1 MKKETKMEEV
11 LTDPIIDVDNKDYKD
26 LYLRLYADMENLKK
40 RLTKEKVEA
49 VEKNKVQMIESILD
63 INSDLG
69 IALKNYSD
77 VPEGIKIIV
86 SKVDTFLKS
95 QGIREAQTNTYDLDL
110 HEVISIIES
119 GKSGMIIDVVS
130 KGYFLGEKIIRYP
143 KVILSK

>member
-11 LTDPIIDVDNKDYKD
+11 LIDPIVDVDNKDYKD

-95 QGIREAQTNTYDLDL
+95 QGIREAQTDTYDPDL

>member
-95 QGIREAQTNTYDLDL
+95 QGIREAQTNTYDPDL

>member
-49 VEKNKVQMIESILD
+49 VEKNKVQMIVSILD

-95 QGIREAQTNTYDLDL
+95 QGIREAQTNTYDPDL

-130 KGYFLGEKIIRYP
+130 KG
-143 KVILSK
+143 